1 MASIKALV
9 KPNNEIRQAAVEIQ
23 SPVTMLRRTTDGAEM
38 WSSIMQCVIYEHSV
52 ASFKRRH
59 TEKQITLTL
68 GCDNTHNKR

>member
-38 WSSIMQCVIYEHSV
+38 WSSIMQ
-52 ASFKRRH
+52 
-59 TEKQITLTL
+59 
-68 GCDNTHNKR
+68 